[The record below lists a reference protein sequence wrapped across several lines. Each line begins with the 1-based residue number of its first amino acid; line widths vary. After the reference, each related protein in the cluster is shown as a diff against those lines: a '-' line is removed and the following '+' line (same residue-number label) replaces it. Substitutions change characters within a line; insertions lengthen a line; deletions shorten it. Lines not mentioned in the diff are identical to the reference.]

1 MAAMQSGKRNIVQ
14 AIDEDDQ
21 AQAGN
26 DLAENDN
33 PDSPLQVRQI
43 QRDLN
48 FQTSPIP
55 CGVVMQRQ
63 NSQANAIGGRE
74 DQENVRKSQHDTSF
88 QMGYGNHHQRAQNAN
103 RRNS

>member
-1 MAAMQSGKRNIVQ
+1 MAAMHPGKRNIVQ
-14 AIDEDDQ
+14 AIDEDDH

-26 DLAENDN
+26 DLHEIDN
-33 PDSPLQVRQI
+33 PDSPLHARQI

-55 CGVVMQRQ
+55 GARAMQRQ

-74 DQENVRKSQHDTSF
+74 DQENARNTQHDTSF
-88 QMGYGNHHQRAQNAN
+88 
-103 RRNS
+103 

>member
-1 MAAMQSGKRNIVQ
+1 MAAMHSGKRNIVQ

-33 PDSPLQVRQI
+33 PDSPVRQI

-48 FQTSPIP
+48 FQSSPIP
-55 CGVVMQRQ
+55 VGCVMQRQ

-74 DQENVRKSQHDTSF
+74 DQENVRSGQHDTSF

>member
-1 MAAMQSGKRNIVQ
+1 MTGMQGGKRNIVQ

-33 PDSPLQVRQI
+33 PDSPLHLGEI

-55 CGVVMQRQ
+55 CARGMQRQ

-74 DQENVRKSQHDTSF
+74 DQENGLQSQHETSF
-88 QMGYGNHHQRAQNAN
+88 
-103 RRNS
+103 